1 MKVFLDEYR
10 TYYIEIFSVMKGAY
24 KLAKFVINGGNT
36 LEGEVKINGA
46 KNAALPILA
55 AALLADSPSILKD
68 IPDLR
73 DVSNLCEIIKGMGA
87 RVKRSGHTVEIDPKG
102 LVSYETDKE
111 LAKKLRAS
119 YYILGVMLAKH
130 GEARTS
136 LPGGCNIGNRPI
148 DLHLK
153 GFKALG
159 AEVELDHG
167 IIEVKADKLVGD
179 KIYLDY
185 PSVGATINIMLAAT
199 KAEGKT
205 VIENAAREPEIVDLA
220 NYLTV
225 MGAKIKGVGTDVIKI
240 EGVDSLHGDEHR
252 IIPDRIEAGTYM
264 IAAAITKGDVFVNNV
279 LTEHVK
285 PLIAKLHEMNVD
297 IEEEIAGVRVSTD
310 KELEAVDVKTLP
322 YPGFPTDMQSQMM
335 VLLTQA
341 NDSSLVIET
350 VFENRFMHVDEL
362 KRMGADIKI
371 DGHSALVKP
380 GELTG
385 AEVAAADLRA
395 GAALILAGLVADGKT
410 EIRDIF
416 HVERGYE
423 NINTKLSGIGAN
435 IRKID

>member
-1 MKVFLDEYR
+1 MIRKELLKV
-10 TYYIEIFSVMKGAY
+10 G
-24 KLAKFVINGGNT
+24 KFIVEGGNS
-36 LEGEVKINGA
+36 LEGQITVSGA
-46 KNAALPILA
+46 KNAALPIITA
-55 AALLADSPSILKD
+55 SLLADSPSTLLD
-68 IPDLR
+68 IPALR
-73 DVSNLCEIIKGMGA
+73 DVNNLCKILDDMGA
-87 RVKRSGHTVEIDPKG
+87 KIRREDSTVEVDPRSLHK
-102 LVSYETDKE
+102 YEADSE
-111 LAKKLRAS
+111 LARQLRAS
-119 YYILGVMLAKH
+119 YYILGVMLAKN
-130 GEARTS
+130 GRAKTS

-159 AEVELDHG
+159 AEIDLNHG
-167 IIEVKADKLVGD
+167 IIEVKADKLKGD

-225 MGAKIKGVGTDVIKI
+225 MGAKIKGVGTDAIKI
-240 EGVDSLHGDEHR
+240 EGVDTLHGEEHR

-297 IEEEIAGVRVSTD
+297 IEEEIQGVRVSAS

-341 NDSSLVIET
+341 NDTSLVIET

-380 GELTG
+380 GKLTG

-395 GAALILAGLVADGKT
+395 GAALILAGLVAEGQT

-423 NINTKLSGIGAN
+423 NIDTKLSGIGA
-435 IRKID
+435 KIKKTD